1 MGNKIAVFRK
11 EHFNAA
17 HKLFNPAWR
26 KEKNDEI
33 FGKCAN
39 ENWQGH
45 NFELY
50 VTIKGEPNPDTGFVF
65 DAKKLSNI
73 VKEHVIDKLDHK
85 NLNVDVDF
93 MSGKLCSIENLIIGI
108 WNQLLPNLP
117 NGVQLHGLKIY
128 ETPRIFVEY
137 FGN

>member
-1 MGNKIAVFRK
+1 MVYITRL

-17 HKLFNPAWR
+17 HKLFNPAWS

-39 ENWQGH
+39 ENWHGH

-73 VKEHVIDKLDHK
+73 VKEHVIEKLDHK

-117 NGVQLHGLKIY
+117 KEVQLHGLKIY

>member
-1 MGNKIAVFRK
+1 MVYITRI

-17 HKLFNPAWR
+17 HRLFNPNWTR
-26 KEKNDEI
+26 EKNEEV

-39 ENWQGH
+39 ENWHGH

-50 VTIKGEPNPDTGFVF
+50 VTLKGEPNPETGFVF
-65 DAKKLSNI
+65 DVKKLSII
-73 VKEHVIDKLDHK
+73 VQQHVIDKLDHK
-85 NLNVDVDF
+85 NLNLDVDF
-93 MSGKLCSIENLIIGI
+93 MSGKLCSIENLVIGI
-108 WNQLLPNLP
+108 WEQLVPHLPRE
-117 NGVQLHGLKIY
+117 VYLHSLKLY